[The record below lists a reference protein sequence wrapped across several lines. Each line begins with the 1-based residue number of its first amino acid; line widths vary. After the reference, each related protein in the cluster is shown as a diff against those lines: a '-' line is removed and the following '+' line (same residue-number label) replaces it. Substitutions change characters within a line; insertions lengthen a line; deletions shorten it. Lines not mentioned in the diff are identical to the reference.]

1 MAYTCHLDLIFIDH
15 TYSGWFLL
23 NTCSQ
28 TKTIHGR
35 EVKSIDLC
43 KHAAWPVPEVGS
55 LSVDI
60 DLPELVFEV
69 GLASLLEITE

>member
-1 MAYTCHLDLIFIDH
+1 MHLDLIFIDH

-28 TKTIHGR
+28 TKTIHER

-43 KHAAWPVPEVGS
+43 IHAAWPVPEVGS
-55 LSVDI
+55 LSVEI
-60 DLPELVFEV
+60 DLPDLVSK
-69 GLASLLEITE
+69 GSLASLLEITE